1 VVSWEEKPKC
11 RKDNAM
17 PKKPPGRPRR
27 SKDTAPADRILTHE
41 ECLIILSQQARDGSV
56 TAASSLER
64 ALRAADRQKH
74 DALDDE
80 FARMLGK

>member
-1 VVSWEEKPKC
+1 MRKESAMTDKPI
-11 RKDNAM
+11 
-17 PKKPPGRPRR
+17 GRPRKSR
-27 SKDTAPADRILTHE
+27 DTEPPDEILTHRE
-41 ECLIILSQQARDGSV
+41 VLLILSQQARDGSV